1 MESKSIYFS
10 YMIWFFSE
18 LLGDLI
24 KKKPKTT
31 DSIDNVIVVDNIPQV
46 GPDRLEK
53 LKNVVKKLYSKF
65 GKVVNDF
72 YPLEGDKT
80 KG

>member
-1 MESKSIYFS
+1 MFS
-10 YMIWFFSE
+10 FHLFIVFVCLFCTE

-46 GPDRLEK
+46 GSDRLDK
-53 LKNVVKKLYSKF
+53 LRNVIKKLYSKF

-72 YPLEGDKT
+72 YPLEDDKT

>member
-1 MESKSIYFS
+1 M
-10 YMIWFFSE
+10 
-18 LLGDLI
+18 
-24 KKKPKTT
+24 
-31 DSIDNVIVVDNIPQV
+31 IVVDNIPQV

-53 LKNVVKKLYSKF
+53 LRNVIKKLYSKF